1 LEQPA
6 RQETLPLGP
15 DNRPPEE
22 TMNTPPTNLVPKD
35 ERASKPVGAPVGS
48 RSQRVDLLRLRD
60 STQLLVRPIAPTDK
74 RTLAT
79 AYSTLSTDSRW
90 LRFSAHA
97 PTLSERDLAYLTE
110 VDHHTHE
117 ALVAID
123 PSTRAFVGVAR
134 YIAIPGSEGE
144 AEVAVAVDD
153 SRQRRGVATGLLR
166 LLAGRA
172 HAEGVRR
179 FVAVVSEE
187 NLRVIGILQRS
198 GALRRPS
205 AGQRI
210 YVIELSDLGA

>member
-1 LEQPA
+1 
-6 RQETLPLGP
+6 
-15 DNRPPEE
+15 
-22 TMNTPPTNLVPKD
+22 MNTPPTNLVPKD

-97 PTLSERDLAYLTE
+97 PTLSGRDLAYLTE

-134 YIAIPGSEGE
+134 YIAIPGSEGRPRSPLRSTI
-144 AEVAVAVDD
+144 AGSVAV
-153 SRQRRGVATGLLR
+153 SP
-166 LLAGRA
+166 RA
-172 HAEGVRR
+172 CCAYSQVEPTPK
-179 FVAVVSEE
+179 A
-187 NLRVIGILQRS
+187 
-198 GALRRPS
+198 S
-205 AGQRI
+205 AA
-210 YVIELSDLGA
+210 S